1 MSRTSRP
8 SDPTGELGVRGLL
21 VGRFQPFHLG
31 HLGVVRSIRS
41 AHPGRSLLLGIGS
54 AQASFTPD
62 NPFTAGERFEMIER
76 ALEEAG
82 IDGCAPVPLTDI
94 DRHALW
100 VSHVVSLL
108 PPFETVYTNNP
119 LTRSL
124 FERAG
129 HTVESPPWVDR
140 ARFEGAKVRSTMLQ
154 GDRWRKLVPRAVASY
169 LDELHAPD
177 RMRLLSEGHP
187 RRAKAVAR

>member
-1 MSRTSRP
+1 
-8 SDPTGELGVRGLL
+8 VRGLL

-31 HLGVVRSIRS
+31 HLGVVRSIRG
-41 AHPGRSLLLGIGS
+41 AHPDRALLLGIGS
-54 AQASFTPD
+54 AQASFTAD

-76 ALEEAG
+76 ALAEAR
-82 IDGCAPVPLTDI
+82 IDGCLPVPLTDI

-119 LTRSL
+119 LTRTL

-129 HTVESPPWVDR
+129 YDVESPPLIDR
-140 ARFEGAKVRSTMLQ
+140 GRLEGARVRAAMIS
-154 GDRWRKLVPRAVASY
+154 GARWRALVPTSVADYLEELRAV
-169 LDELHAPD
+169 E
-177 RMRLLSEGHP
+177 RLRLVAEGHP
-187 RRAKAVAR
+187 RKARRVGR